1 MQDIVRHIKTLLD
14 TQYKLHNTPKEL
26 QENKPDPL
34 FVAKTYLNQPHF
46 PEIAL
51 LCALLSYG
59 NAKAITKT
67 LQKLDFSL
75 LKDSVSLNTNSF
87 PHYRFQTARDIQ
99 ELFKI
104 MSAIIQAGG
113 IGSIFLNAYCNPPH
127 ALLASWN
134 QSQNPNHA
142 RILYAIYTCIETMQK
157 LQSFHSQGLDFI
169 LGKSHL
175 AFLCT
180 HHKLPPSA
188 SALKRWNMFLRW
200 LVRKDSIDVGIW
212 AEYIE
217 SANLILPLDTHTFAL
232 CHSLGL
238 LKRKSYDLRS
248 ALEATD
254 SLTRFRSKD
263 PVAYDFALY
272 RIGQNKIK
280 LA

>member
-1 MQDIVRHIKTLLD
+1 MSVKPLKTLLD

-26 QENKPDPL
+26 QEDKPDPL
-34 FVAKTYLNQPHF
+34 FVAKAYLHHPHF

-67 LQKLDFSL
+67 LQKLNFALLTDSESL
-75 LKDSVSLNTNSF
+75 PNTDLF

-99 ELFKI
+99 ELFTI
-104 MSAIIQAGG
+104 MHTIIQDGG
-113 IGSIFLNAYCNPPH
+113 ITPIFLNAYHNPPH

-134 QSQNPNHA
+134 QSQNPNHV

-157 LQSFHSQGLDFI
+157 LQSLHSQGLDFT

-175 AFLCT
+175 AFLCA
-180 HHKLPPSA
+180 HHKLPSSA

-200 LVRKDSIDVGIW
+200 LVRKDSIDVGVW
-212 AEYIE
+212 AEHIE

-232 CHSLGL
+232 CRTLGL

-254 SLTRFRSKD
+254 SLARFRSKD

-272 RIGQNKIK
+272 RIGQNKIE
-280 LA
+280 LT